1 MRRTARTFR
10 DRAVRTGGEQPR
22 SGCRRKANGLC
33 WFRSALFTDRRV
45 VVHNA
50 WLAFAWSLPETV
62 EQLRGCPLG
71 CSPCHAVPAT
81 GCAET
86 NQVVVVNN
94 WRSDYWD
101 PDRWQLPAVL
111 RRGHAWIRATRRRR
125 WTVGVLLTVFVL
137 VVFPGLLGATA
148 SATAESGTRSAGS
161 SVGSA
166 LGWTHVTDS
175 SGVEGASYIF
185 ATDHGGVFNPGDTAI
200 SLVIGLEFAGW
211 KIIVITAIWLIG
223 YALSFEWLNLFSK
236 ALLGVA
242 HSLTGQIATPIM
254 LVTAAT
260 IGAFFVA
267 WFVVRGLYS
276 KATVQV
282 VTMVTVGLLGPIF
295 LAEPLADVLSSDGL
309 LAKGRDL
316 GIAVAA
322 GLNGDTNIDPSHM
335 VATMQGTLTDNFARR
350 PLQVWNF
357 GHVVDEQP
365 SCRAAWSAGV
375 AARSEDRVKR
385 GIGACGD
392 GAAKESMENPNF
404 EQIGTGLL
412 LLLAGAILLAFG
424 AVLAIKV
431 IRAALDT
438 IYHGLMS
445 IFGFAAGGFVYGPTQ
460 TFLIRNVVDGFVAA
474 ARMTAY
480 TIFLGLYVLI
490 LGDLFKLAGD
500 QVMVVFIIGA
510 IFEIVAILQLKRLS
524 NGLDRGNEWIANRFA
539 LAVQGSGGGA
549 RGSGGRGTALGMAG
563 GSGAKAAPG
572 MGLVSGLG
580 ALNTVNTSPMTAWL
594 AGGTVNPLNPLARAR
609 RKVER
614 TNARISATRA
624 EGYAETELVRANWR
638 HLARTHANRDGAGMH
653 TELGVA
659 RAVQAL
665 RDRQVSVSRI
675 PAVLLAEGANE
686 DFLNNALYAMSVQE
700 KTTSQNPYGFA
711 PVQKAVAA
719 ARAVEN
725 YAGRGADEAFAVQ
738 AFLAADSFV
747 RNTVAPTPGAAIDN
761 NFVQAVQRD
770 WDHER
775 RLRANVPAAAWDAAG
790 RNTRWAIGREAA
802 IQHRDA
808 ALAYREGLNGPNSD
822 VLRAAL
828 MRSARRISNLD
839 HLQPELG
846 SDAFT

>member
-1 MRRTARTFR
+1 M
-10 DRAVRTGGEQPR
+10 
-22 SGCRRKANGLC
+22 
-33 WFRSALFTDRRV
+33 
-45 VVHNA
+45 
-50 WLAFAWSLPETV
+50 
-62 EQLRGCPLG
+62 
-71 CSPCHAVPAT
+71 
-81 GCAET
+81 
-86 NQVVVVNN
+86 NN

-101 PDRWQLPAVL
+101 PDRWQLPTVL

-148 SATAESGTRSAGS
+148 TATAESSTRSAGS

-166 LGWTHVTDS
+166 LGWTHVADS
-175 SGVEGASYIF
+175 SGVEAASYIF

-276 KATVQV
+276 KATLQV
-282 VTMVTVGLLGPIF
+282 VCMVMVGLLGPIF

-316 GIAVAA
+316 GISVAA
-322 GLNGDTNIDPSHM
+322 GLNRDNNIDPSHM

-480 TIFLGLYVLI
+480 TIFLGVYVLI
-490 LGDLFKLAGD
+490 LGDLFTLAGD

-539 LAVQGSGGGA
+539 LAVQGTGGGA
-549 RGSGGRGTALGMAG
+549 RGSGGRGTALGMGAAGAAHSMRILPALAAFSTVSNSPATEWLWGRTRSPLRPFARRERQSQLAQWGFWTSPGVGGPIGSYAQAYLHRPIFARAAREAAEAAG
-563 GSGAKAAPG
+563 GINTVRGAAAALQGLEDIGGKVSDAPAALLAAGFTDEDILFNAIRSWSIVDGNSKDWTMANNHLGHAVAAVQRVQDSSLRLIRGESDPGEVAADLATLQAAAFRYRRSVPAGVTLDGGLANGMEEQFVTAYLDAPSAEVAQDLQRLANGTTATGPLAGSAFDQRTAQRMMGAIGSRQADRVLNSVNEALGDPTNQQLLRVARGHISDATLTDQALSGAKRTAT
-572 MGLVSGLG
+572 
-580 ALNTVNTSPMTAWL
+580 NT
-594 AGGTVNPLNPLARAR
+594 
-609 RKVER
+609 
-614 TNARISATRA
+614 
-624 EGYAETELVRANWR
+624 
-638 HLARTHANRDGAGMH
+638 
-653 TELGVA
+653 
-659 RAVQAL
+659 
-665 RDRQVSVSRI
+665 
-675 PAVLLAEGANE
+675 
-686 DFLNNALYAMSVQE
+686 
-700 KTTSQNPYGFA
+700 
-711 PVQKAVAA
+711 
-719 ARAVEN
+719 
-725 YAGRGADEAFAVQ
+725 
-738 AFLAADSFV
+738 
-747 RNTVAPTPGAAIDN
+747 PTP
-761 NFVQAVQRD
+761 
-770 WDHER
+770 
-775 RLRANVPAAAWDAAG
+775 PA
-790 RNTRWAIGREAA
+790 
-802 IQHRDA
+802 
-808 ALAYREGLNGPNSD
+808 PNSPERPGWAPPM
-822 VLRAAL
+822 VLVGNRL
-828 MRSARRISNLD
+828 N
-839 HLQPELG
+839 
-846 SDAFT
+846 

>member
-1 MRRTARTFR
+1 M
-10 DRAVRTGGEQPR
+10 
-22 SGCRRKANGLC
+22 
-33 WFRSALFTDRRV
+33 
-45 VVHNA
+45 
-50 WLAFAWSLPETV
+50 
-62 EQLRGCPLG
+62 
-71 CSPCHAVPAT
+71 
-81 GCAET
+81 
-86 NQVVVVNN
+86 
-94 WRSDYWD
+94 
-101 PDRWQLPAVL
+101 PAVL
-111 RRGHAWIRATRRRR
+111 RRCHAWIRATRRRR
-125 WTVGVLLTVFVL
+125 WTVGVLLAIFVF

-148 SATAESGTRSAGS
+148 SATAESGTHSAGS

-166 LGWTHVTDS
+166 LGWTHVADS
-175 SGVEGASYIF
+175 SGVEAASYVF
-185 ATDHGGVFNPGDTAI
+185 ATDHGGVLNPGDTAI

-223 YALSFEWLNLFSK
+223 YALSFEWLNLVSQ
-236 ALLGVA
+236 ALLDVA

-276 KATVQV
+276 KATLQV
-282 VTMVTVGLLGPIF
+282 VTMIMVGLLGPIF

-316 GIAVAA
+316 GISVAA
-322 GLNGDTNIDPSHM
+322 GLNGDNTIDPSHM

-375 AARSEDRVKR
+375 TARSEDRVKR

-460 TFLIRNVVDGFVAA
+460 TFLIRNVVDSFVAA

-480 TIFLGLYVLI
+480 TIFLGVYVLI

-524 NGLDRGNEWIANRFA
+524 KSLDRGNEWIANRFA

-549 RGSGGRGTALGMAG
+549 RGSGGGATALGMGAAGAAHSMRMGILPALAAFSTVSNSPATEWLLGRTRSPLRPFARIEREAQLGQWGFWGAPGVGGRLGSYAQSYIHRPVFTRAAREAARAAPQGGINTVRGAAAAIQGLVDIGGKVTDAPAALLAAGFTDEDIMFNAIRSWSIVDDNAKGWTLGNNHLGRVVAAVQRVQDSSLRLIDGGSSTGEVAADLATLQAAAFRYRRSAPAGVTLRTDEEQFVTSYLNTPTEDVARTLQTVAG
-563 GSGAKAAPG
+563 GGTVTSGPLVGGPFANDALAAQRMLGEIGSRQADRVLRSVNDVLGDPADQELLRVARGHIADTVLTDQALSGAKRTAT
-572 MGLVSGLG
+572 
-580 ALNTVNTSPMTAWL
+580 NT
-594 AGGTVNPLNPLARAR
+594 
-609 RKVER
+609 
-614 TNARISATRA
+614 
-624 EGYAETELVRANWR
+624 
-638 HLARTHANRDGAGMH
+638 
-653 TELGVA
+653 
-659 RAVQAL
+659 
-665 RDRQVSVSRI
+665 
-675 PAVLLAEGANE
+675 
-686 DFLNNALYAMSVQE
+686 
-700 KTTSQNPYGFA
+700 
-711 PVQKAVAA
+711 
-719 ARAVEN
+719 
-725 YAGRGADEAFAVQ
+725 
-738 AFLAADSFV
+738 
-747 RNTVAPTPGAAIDN
+747 PTPPRQGSP
-761 NFVQAVQRD
+761 QRPG
-770 WDHER
+770 WAPPMVLVGN
-775 RLRANVPAAAWDAAG
+775 RLN
-790 RNTRWAIGREAA
+790 
-802 IQHRDA
+802 
-808 ALAYREGLNGPNSD
+808 
-822 VLRAAL
+822 
-828 MRSARRISNLD
+828 
-839 HLQPELG
+839 
-846 SDAFT
+846 

>member
-1 MRRTARTFR
+1 M
-10 DRAVRTGGEQPR
+10 
-22 SGCRRKANGLC
+22 
-33 WFRSALFTDRRV
+33 
-45 VVHNA
+45 
-50 WLAFAWSLPETV
+50 
-62 EQLRGCPLG
+62 
-71 CSPCHAVPAT
+71 
-81 GCAET
+81 
-86 NQVVVVNN
+86 NN
-94 WRSDYWD
+94 WRSDFWD

-111 RRGHAWIRATRRRR
+111 RRCRAWIRATRRRR
-125 WTVGVLLTVFVL
+125 WTVGVLVTVVVL

-148 SATAESGTRSAGS
+148 SATAEGGTRTAGS

-166 LGWTHVTDS
+166 LGWTHVADS
-175 SGVEGASYIF
+175 SGVEAASYVF
-185 ATDHGGVFNPGDTAI
+185 ATDHGGVLNPGDTAI

-276 KATVQV
+276 KAGLQV
-282 VTMVTVGLLGPIF
+282 VTMIMVGLLGPIF

-316 GIAVAA
+316 GISVAA
-322 GLNGDTNIDPSHM
+322 GLNGDNNIDPHHM
-335 VATMQGTLTDNFARR
+335 VATMQGTLTDNFVRR

-357 GHVVDEQP
+357 GHVVDEQA
-365 SCRAAWSAGV
+365 SCRAAWSTGV
-375 AARSEDRVKR
+375 TARSEDRVKK

-392 GAAKESMENPNF
+392 TSAKESMENPNF

-460 TFLIRNVVDGFVAA
+460 TFLIRNVVDSFVAA

-480 TIFLGLYVLI
+480 TIFLGVYVLI

-524 NGLDRGNEWIANRFA
+524 KSLDRGNEWIANRFA

-549 RGSGGRGTALGMAG
+549 RGSGGGATALGMGAAGAGHSMRMGMLPALAAFSTVSNSPATEWLLGRTRSPLRPFARTERAAQVGQWGFWGTPGMGGPEGYYAQAYVHRPVFGRAAREAAEAAPGGGVNTVRGAAAALQGLEDIGGKISDAPAALLAAGFTDEDIVFNAIRSWSIVDGNSKDWTMANNHLGHVVAAVQRVQDSSLRLIAG
-563 GSGAKAAPG
+563 GSDPGEVAADLATLQAAAFRYRRSVPAGVTLDQGVANGAEEQFVSAYLNAPTAEVVQDLQRVANGGAAT
-572 MGLVSGLG
+572 G
-580 ALNTVNTSPMTAWL
+580 ALVGTPFAQDQLAAQRMMGAVGSRQADRVLDSVN
-594 AGGTVNPLNPLARAR
+594 
-609 RKVER
+609 
-614 TNARISATRA
+614 
-624 EGYAETELVRANWR
+624 
-638 HLARTHANRDGAGMH
+638 D
-653 TELGVA
+653 
-659 RAVQAL
+659 AL
-665 RDRQVSVSRI
+665 RDPTNQQ
-675 PAVLLAEGANE
+675 LLRVARGHISDATLTDQALSGAKRT
-686 DFLNNALYAMSVQE
+686 A
-700 KTTSQNPYGFA
+700 T
-711 PVQKAVAA
+711 
-719 ARAVEN
+719 
-725 YAGRGADEAFAVQ
+725 
-738 AFLAADSFV
+738 
-747 RNTVAPTPGAAIDN
+747 NTPTP
-761 NFVQAVQRD
+761 
-770 WDHER
+770 
-775 RLRANVPAAAWDAAG
+775 PA
-790 RNTRWAIGREAA
+790 
-802 IQHRDA
+802 
-808 ALAYREGLNGPNSD
+808 PNSPQ
-822 VLRAAL
+822 RPGWAPP
-828 MRSARRISNLD
+828 MARVGARLN
-839 HLQPELG
+839 
-846 SDAFT
+846 